1 MNTKNAVA
9 VFQGRNIR
17 RTWYKEEWWFSIF
30 DIIAILT
37 DSIDPKQ
44 YLKKMRSRD
53 PILSTNWGTICTP
66 LD

>member
-17 RTWYKEEWWFSIF
+17 RIWYKEEWWFSIF

-37 DSIDPKQ
+37 DSTDPKQ
-44 YLKKMRSRD
+44 YIKKMLKTHFLISD
-53 PILSTNWGTICTP
+53 II
-66 LD
+66 